1 MWWSSA
7 STTERDCSRTTACV
21 AGSLIVVTEPR
32 DYAPLD
38 PSLSSYHHAVWTLSV
53 DGELRGHV
61 ACVVL
66 EMMFPRRAPWLWFLV
81 VWIDGRREFPF
92 EDYGSGWYTL
102 REIDAGF
109 LDYHLPSV
117 TAERRFLWRRI
128 QVDQHGA
135 PQKFELEKLSEEVA
149 RRRWE
154 ELGLSDDQF

>member
-1 MWWSSA
+1 
-7 STTERDCSRTTACV
+7 
-21 AGSLIVVTEPR
+21 
-32 DYAPLD
+32 
-38 PSLSSYHHAVWTLSV
+38 
-53 DGELRGHV
+53 
-61 ACVVL
+61 
-66 EMMFPRRAPWLWFLV
+66 MMFPRRAPWLWFLV

-128 QVDQHGA
+128 RVDQHGA
-135 PQKFELEKLSEEVA
+135 PQKFELEKLSASVA